1 MSRYVY
7 LLTDRVEILSLTEN
21 LKFKLF
27 PRSKLEVI
35 NTLLNKKTRIS
46 FALIGQG
53 VSQKN

>member
-35 NTLLNKKTRIS
+35 KTLLNNSYSTPI
-46 FALIGQG
+46 LIHAAQ
-53 VSQKN
+53 

>member
-35 NTLLNKKTRIS
+35 NTLLNNSYSTPI
-46 FALIGQG
+46 LIL
-53 VSQKN
+53 VSAVS